1 MSTMV
6 CTTALCLY
14 QQSIRARRILV
25 NPTPYPTTSTT
36 AGFTVFPEPSMTPYP
51 SSYYSLSTSIS
62 ESPSNSVPPT
72 RSAAPRAPPDL
83 TIHISASP
91 TVSVS
96 YAPITTMSEQ
106 ERIASSLSMQGWVG
120 IGCLVLVLLLCSLSQ
135 SWYYYSKAKK
145 EKARRRLIE
154 QVQMNPAAN
163 LQNKVENRGPQIW
176 T

>member
-1 MSTMV
+1 
-6 CTTALCLY
+6 
-14 QQSIRARRILV
+14 
-25 NPTPYPTTSTT
+25 
-36 AGFTVFPEPSMTPYP
+36 
-51 SSYYSLSTSIS
+51 
-62 ESPSNSVPPT
+62 
-72 RSAAPRAPPDL
+72 
-83 TIHISASP
+83 
-91 TVSVS
+91 
-96 YAPITTMSEQ
+96 MSEQ